1 MLLDPSGEWKP
12 SYIDD
17 DNQWEYFDDDGR
29 SSANV
34 YDTSY
39 TQYNDI
45 LGPILSDPQYKP
57 PSFTF
62 TDDVDFTKVPLTM
75 NYFLT
80 FLNLTP
86 NNLITIMA
94 FLHLH

>member
-1 MLLDPSGEWKP
+1 MDSYPKVLLEPSGEWKP

-34 YDTSY
+34 YATRY
-39 TQYNDI
+39 TQYNDV

-62 TDDVDFTKVPLTM
+62 TDDVEFTKGTTDDELFFDIPELDSR
-75 NYFLT
+75 
-80 FLNLTP
+80 
-86 NNLITIMA
+86 
-94 FLHLH
+94 